1 MRNFSTR
8 YYQNYRT
15 WYTTGGRRKKVER
28 ILSKKKAVAD
38 LFASWFLQQKGA
50 INKQFQSILK
60 LVLNILPII
69 ILKTYNSSE
78 EETEIVDDITLNDGL
93 LLNSNDNYN
102 SANEMLLKNI
112 LGDINEFPSHE
123 HDFMEKLMEQDR
135 LPLHTSDTLYNTKEA
150 KQWIH
155 EIDNVKK
162 MDDIKNGLMMAW
174 ENFEVKHEVYSS
186 RNSGSHNTR
195 YKMNKKK

>member
-1 MRNFSTR
+1 
-8 YYQNYRT
+8 
-15 WYTTGGRRKKVER
+15 
-28 ILSKKKAVAD
+28 
-38 LFASWFLQQKGA
+38 
-50 INKQFQSILK
+50 
-60 LVLNILPII
+60 
-69 ILKTYNSSE
+69 
-78 EETEIVDDITLNDGL
+78 
-93 LLNSNDNYN
+93 
-102 SANEMLLKNI
+102 MLLKNI

-155 EIDNVKK
+155 EIDNAKK

-195 YKMNKKK
+195 YKTNKKK

>member
-1 MRNFSTR
+1 MLSICICICRFFS
-8 YYQNYRT
+8 
-15 WYTTGGRRKKVER
+15 
-28 ILSKKKAVAD
+28 
-38 LFASWFLQQKGA
+38 LQ
-50 INKQFQSILK
+50 
-60 LVLNILPII
+60 
-69 ILKTYNSSE
+69 
-78 EETEIVDDITLNDGL
+78 DITLNDGL

-155 EIDNVKK
+155 EIDNAKK

-195 YKMNKKK
+195 YKTNKKK